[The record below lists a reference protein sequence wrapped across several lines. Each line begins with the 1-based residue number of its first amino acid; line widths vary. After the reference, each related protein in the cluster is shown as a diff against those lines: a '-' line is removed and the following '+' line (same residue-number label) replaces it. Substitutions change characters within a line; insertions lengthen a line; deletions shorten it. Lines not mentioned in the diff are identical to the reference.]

1 MKFIINYHKTSKND
15 SKKGKN
21 IIYISIARNY
31 AENRKLRG
39 RLLITRSASRPRN
52 RVFGWA
58 LPTRHA
64 GNYACGSAGH
74 LDFDDFLKLYVW
86 NKVLFNKLSLW
97 NLTSMLRA
105 SDNSSLTTNFKTV
118 KLLQH
123 ARK

>member
-52 RVFGWA
+52 
-58 LPTRHA
+58 H
-64 GNYACGSAGH
+64 CMHGSAMQVVIGH
-74 LDFDDFLKLYVW
+74 IAFKGEMANFD
-86 NKVLFNKLSLW
+86 LSY
-97 NLTSMLRA
+97 LR
-105 SDNSSLTTNFKTV
+105 
-118 KLLQH
+118 H
-123 ARK
+123 R